1 MVKTK
6 RKKKSQNKTR
16 KKKRK
21 ENQALSSPGLITSI
35 KNFALIIPEEGINL
49 ALESYMKFMSPFL
62 GAVTKQLKKIPH
74 SPKAVSLAMKR
85 VMKSPKFKKAWF
97 KTVTDIFNVLIRPV
111 MTQIAITAENE
122 GIFIAKAISKVIGRF
137 TLRGAQAAAEAL
149 EAALSSIPGV
159 GTVLDALQVAQ
170 AGFDAMA
177 TLSIQSIKVITR
189 ILTSFMTITGD
200 MVGPV
205 ASVLGTIKNLFS
217 TITEVTS
224 SVTHHK
230 KKMTTKLTK
239 YTNE

>member
-16 KKKRK
+16 KIKKLNK
-21 ENQALSSPGLITSI
+21 APSSPGLFTSL
-35 KNFALIIPEEGINL
+35 KNFALIIPEEGVNL

-74 SPKAVSLAMKR
+74 SPKTVSLAMKR

-111 MTQIAITAENE
+111 MTQIAITLEKE
-122 GIFIAKAISKVIGRF
+122 GIFIAKAMSKVIGRF

-170 AGFDAMA
+170 AGFDAIA
-177 TLSIQSIKVITR
+177 TLSIQSIKIMTQ

-200 MVGPV
+200 MIGPV
-205 ASVLGTIKNLFS
+205 ASVLGTVKNLFS

-224 SVTHHK
+224 SITHHK
-230 KKMTTKLTK
+230 KKNDNKINK
-239 YTNE
+239 IYE